1 MKKGWIGNR
10 LKDIAKIDV
19 TFLIGCLIGAFIFV
33 FIYGFKILNVTYD
46 DWLMQGGDLTQHYIG
61 WRFFRNS
68 EWHFPIGLMNNI
80 TYPNK
85 VSIIYMDSI
94 PIFAVVFKLL
104 SPILPKTFQ
113 YFGLWGIFCFMLQG
127 GLAALIIKV
136 FTKDILIAS
145 LTSTLFVLSPVM
157 IFRMF
162 WHSALA
168 GHWIILLSIYIY
180 LNRSCLNTLFK
191 KMAIWNVII
200 GIASSI
206 HIYFIPM
213 IFIIMVGYL
222 LCDYLENRNIL
233 ETLIV
238 FLTSILFGLFILFI
252 LGAFVGNMKVGSSG
266 LGDFSANL
274 NSIINPQGWSKYLKD
289 LELTESLQYEGIA
302 YLGLGILILCVI
314 SIYIY
319 INNKLGKKIK
329 ETNRSF
335 KISIIMI
342 IILTYIL
349 AISNI
354 VTLGKNIIFTIPYP
368 NFILEILSI
377 FRATGR
383 FMWIVCYIV
392 DILVIGNLVI
402 NNSKK
407 VTIPILIICSI
418 IQFADI
424 SEILILKNKRFNT
437 MVEYN
442 SNLKADIWQEISNKG
457 YEHIVFMDDTILY
470 DYEQPKSNLWA
481 LSKYAVDNNMSI
493 SNCFLARKDIEA
505 IDNTKFSYIE
515 DLEKGIVKDK
525 TIYISYNI
533 NSILKKEYPLN
544 YYYINNFVIG
554 LKDKIDNEKY
564 YYTSQ
569 IPTNKINI
577 YEYLEKLL
585 NPNYITIVS
594 AKDEFSYKL
603 NDKILEQL
611 RGLGFKCD
619 LKDKYRW
626 SYIGVIN
633 SNKVEFEE
641 VKDAKLSFS
650 KQIDNLEVNVISAG
664 MTSGNISSIK
674 LNGKEYSLNLRGLN
688 IVVYDKRIGKVVDIV
703 SFDTHEDLKAYR

>member
-1 MKKGWIGNR
+1 MKKGWLDNG
-10 LKDIAKIDV
+10 LKGIVKIDV
-19 TFLIGCLIGAFIFV
+19 AFLIGCLIGAFIFV
-33 FIYGFKILNVTYD
+33 LIYGFKILNVTYD
-46 DWLMQGGDLTQHYIG
+46 GWLMQGGDLTQHYIG

-68 EWHFPIGLMNNI
+68 KWHFPIGLMDNI

-85 VSIIYMDSI
+85 ASIIYMDSI
-94 PIFAVVFKLL
+94 PLFAVIFKLL

-136 FTKDILIAS
+136 FTKDTLIAS
-145 LTSTLFVLSPVM
+145 LTSILFVLSPVM

-168 GHWIILLSIYIY
+168 GHWIILLSMYIY
-180 LNRSCLNTLFK
+180 LNRSHFNTLIK
-191 KMAIWNVII
+191 KVAIWNIII
-200 GIASSI
+200 GVASSI

-233 ETLIV
+233 ETLII
-238 FLTSILFGLFILFI
+238 FLTSILCGLFILFI
-252 LGAFVGNMKVGSSG
+252 LGAFVGNVKVGSGG

-274 NSIINPQGWSKYLKD
+274 NSIINPQGWSKYLKN
-289 LELTESLQYEGIA
+289 LELAKSLQYEGIA

-319 INNKLGKKIK
+319 INNKFGKKVPK
-329 ETNRSF
+329 TDKSF

-354 VTLGKNIIFTIPYP
+354 VTLGKNILFTIPYP
-368 NFILEILSI
+368 DFVLKILEI

-383 FMWIVCYIV
+383 FMWIICYIV
-392 DILVIGNLVI
+392 DILVIVSLVI
-402 NNSKK
+402 NSPKK
-407 VTIPILIICSI
+407 ATILILIICSI
-418 IQFADI
+418 VQFADI
-424 SEILILKNKRFNT
+424 SEVLIRKNKGFDT
-437 MVEYN
+437 IVEYN
-442 SNLKADIWQEISNKG
+442 SNLKSDIWQEISNKG

-470 DYEQPKSNLWA
+470 DYEQTKSNLWA
-481 LSKYAVDNNMSI
+481 LSKYAVDNNLTI
-493 SNCFLARKDIEA
+493 NNCFLARKDIEA
-505 IDNTKFSYIE
+505 INNTKFSYIE

-525 TIYISYNI
+525 TIYISYDI

-544 YYYINNFVIG
+544 YYYINNFIIG

-564 YYTSQ
+564 YYTSK
-569 IPTNKINI
+569 IPTSKINI

-585 NPNYITIVS
+585 NPNYITIIS
-594 AKDEFSYKL
+594 ARDEFSSKL
-603 NDKILEQL
+603 DDEILKKL
-611 RGLGFKCD
+611 KNLGFESD

-626 SYIGVIN
+626 SYIGVVDSGSVIHEELKNDKIN
-633 SNKVEFEE
+633 FI
-641 VKDAKLSFS
+641 
-650 KQIDNLEVNVISAG
+650 KQIDNLELNVISAG
-664 MTSGNISSIK
+664 KTSGDVSSIK
-674 LNGKEYSLNLRGLN
+674 FNSKEYSLNLRGLN
-688 IVVYDKRIGKVVDIV
+688 IVVYDKRIGKVVDSIC
-703 SFDTHEDLKAYR
+703 FDTHEDLKAYR